1 MFHTNSRIFHC
12 FQILLHINDR
22 TSYFTSFAILEAG
35 KEMAGKPWSNTGWLL
50 AQEVRK
56 KIFFLIFKIFFWISR
71 RFLDCK
77 LSSSFLKRYLLMHK
91 FLRICNSSLDLTLF
105 DDDLYKNC
113 DLKQF
118 SWICKIFSDCWKS
131 YLYVDPLIFYV
142 NVRYIVVVPFSLTWL
157 LFYVISFVIALLLKS
172 SYRR

>member
-1 MFHTNSRIFHC
+1 MIMVFCQKVNNGPTTKSPFKVMSCLPSCTTHFPVHVFLVFHTNSRTFHC

-22 TSYFTSFAILEAG
+22 TSHFTSFAILEAG
-35 KEMAGKPWSNTGWLL
+35 KEMAGKPWSNSGWLL

-56 KIFFLIFKIFFWISR
+56 KIFFPIFKIFFWISR

-77 LSSSFLKRYLLMHK
+77 LSSSFLKRYLPMHK

-113 DLKQF
+113 DLK
-118 SWICKIFSDCWKS
+118 
-131 YLYVDPLIFYV
+131 
-142 NVRYIVVVPFSLTWL
+142 
-157 LFYVISFVIALLLKS
+157 
-172 SYRR
+172 